1 MSKRTLFTILVVPL
15 FFACL
20 ALIALVRL
28 DGLIAAYDRTNEQ
41 TTLKISAAISAID
54 SGELRPTPEQVSAVL
69 KSGAK
74 AAESEKKLV
83 VSLWSLVKTG
93 LWILVIGGLA
103 HAFFCISSYRNAKH
117 ADSGNNAL

>member
-28 DGLIAAYDRTNEQ
+28 DGLIAAYDRTSEQ
-41 TTLKISAAISAID
+41 STLTRSAAISAID
-54 SGELRPTPEQVSAVL
+54 AGELRPSPEQVSAVL
-69 KSGAK
+69 KAGAK
-74 AAESEKKLV
+74 ATESERKLV

-93 LWILVIGGLA
+93 LWILVFGGIA
-103 HAFFCISSYRNAKH
+103 HAFICISSYRSAKR
-117 ADSGNNAL
+117 AGRRQ